1 MLIKLAIPKFEWQTR
16 SRHSDRQIEPKTM
29 KSKQFEIKTQCQY
42 VRQSK
47 LMCQLA
53 IDSFNVIN
61 VINEDRQLH
70 KYHDS
75 FNVIND

>member
-1 MLIKLAIPKFEWQTR
+1 
-16 SRHSDRQIEPKTM
+16 M

-42 VRQSK
+42 VCQSK

-75 FNVIND
+75 FNVINDCGNKASANKHTQHASMPFRPHASKHL